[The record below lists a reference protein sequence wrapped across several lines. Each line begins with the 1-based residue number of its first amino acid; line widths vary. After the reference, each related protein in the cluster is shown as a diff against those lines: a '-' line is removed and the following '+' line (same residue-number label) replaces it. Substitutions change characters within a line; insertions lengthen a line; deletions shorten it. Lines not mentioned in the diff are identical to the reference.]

1 MSYNRKQFDKQK
13 LKKLAKKTA
22 SWYGGGAYYDKRK
35 CRYIRTYKSNGK
47 HSMYA
52 YYKRYARK
60 KTVPMVRSMVSTP
73 KTPKTS
79 FGTCGNYAL
88 AFINIK
94 LSEGIY

>member
-1 MSYNRKQFDKQK
+1 MAEELTMIKENVVTF
-13 LKKLAKKTA
+13 A
-22 SWYGGGAYYDKRK
+22 
-35 CRYIRTYKSNGK
+35 RTKVMVSILCMRITNV
-47 HSMYA
+47 MQE
-52 YYKRYARK
+52 R